1 VAVHRVKVPYRPPGV
16 KPPIEIPAPLAGD
29 LPVMPGMRL
38 WCPAPPSR
46 SKAHVLTPP
55 PATLRRAVV
64 LVLLLLVAGCLLAG
78 PAAAQTDGDAGLKP
92 GRRLAQA
99 RAAIALVQRQLA
111 FLRDARDRLD
121 EGDDPAFLDQRIA
134 ALVAENERLTQEY
147 DEAFAAT
154 AQTRIDAALDA
165 IMRTFD
171 MDWDEATGLRDRGR
185 AVDDLIDS
193 AETTVAE
200 VARARAPESAR
211 PTQAELDV
219 QRAQADLDQ
228 VRRELDA
235 ATAGGSGHRAYDRV
249 NRYLRF
255 LEEREAQAIE
265 DAKAA
270 WAAARAMAGTD
281 GYAAQEAE
289 AIRLSGLVREWRE
302 HVDATWTWAERYF
315 QTVPDSIRKLP
326 EIEARLR
333 ARVAD
338 AEERLR
344 QAEAALLGT
353 AERPTQADVATAEAE
368 AAALADEA
376 GAAGKAAREADDASV
391 IAAAHLLDLTRR
403 LKDGEDLPKDEVQTA
418 LADWIDKAVQ
428 FEIAE
433 AKSAAAKRLA
443 ELAGRRAA
451 ATRRAAEEG
460 QDQASPDTTKDAEDA
475 EANETT
481 EPTEAVKAEEDPAAP
496 ADGQQPASASL
507 AGELGAIGGLVPV
520 VPGVVDAGA
529 DDQAET
535 PTGPEE
541 TEDGQ
546 TGVEAMDAL
555 PRSGLGGLGCGP
567 GYVLEYCPEPEGTG
581 RDGGTAIQ
589 TPPPPQPPPEGFP
602 DEKAEPGRLVTP
614 LAPVKPEQ
622 KIFVPPSSQDDAA
635 WVATTERSAFEE
647 LLAGED
653 QAVEPFAGLEGFVL
667 PELSLTPE
675 QAAARVPLTFDAAP
689 SVFGG
694 LEWSGGLDPAARC
707 GSVC

>member
-1 VAVHRVKVPYRPPGV
+1 
-16 KPPIEIPAPLAGD
+16 
-29 LPVMPGMRL
+29 MT
-38 WCPAPPSR
+38 S
-46 SKAHVLTPP
+46 P
-55 PATLRRAVV
+55 PAALRRAVV
-64 LVLLLLVAGCLLAG
+64 LLLPLLVAGFLLAG
-78 PAAAQTDGDAGLKP
+78 PAAAQTDGDAGLEP

-111 FLRDARDRLD
+111 FLRDARGRLD

-147 DEAFAAT
+147 EEAFAAT
-154 AQTRIDAALDA
+154 AQARIEAALGA

-185 AVDDLIDS
+185 AVDDLMDS
-193 AETTVAE
+193 AESTVAD
-200 VARARAPESAR
+200 VARAQAPESAK

-228 VRRELDA
+228 VRRELDRA
-235 ATAGGSGHRAYDRV
+235 SGRGSAHRAYDRV
-249 NRYLRF
+249 NGYLRF
-255 LEEREAQAIE
+255 LEERQAQAIE

-270 WAAARAMAGTD
+270 WAAARAMVGSD

-302 HVDATWTWAERYF
+302 HVDATWTWAEGYF
-315 QTVPDSIRKLP
+315 RTVPDSIRKQP
-326 EIEARLR
+326 EIEAVLR
-333 ARVAD
+333 AKVAD
-338 AEERLR
+338 AQERLR
-344 QAEAALLGT
+344 QAEATLLGM
-353 AERPTQADVATAEAE
+353 AERPTQADVAAAEAE

-376 GAAGKAAREADDASV
+376 GSAGKAAREADDASV
-391 IAAAHLLDLTRR
+391 DAAAHLLDLTRR
-403 LKDGEDLPKDEVQTA
+403 LKDGEDLPKDEVQAA

-428 FEIAE
+428 AEIAE
-433 AKSAAAKRLA
+433 ARSAAAKRLA

-451 ATRRAAEEG
+451 VTRRAAEEG
-460 QDQASPDTTKDAEDA
+460 QDQASHDTTEDA
-475 EANETT
+475 EAAETT
-481 EPTEAVKAEEDPAAP
+481 ESTEAVETEDSAPAAP
-496 ADGQQPASASL
+496 ADGQQPATASL
-507 AGELGAIGGLVPV
+507 AGELGAVGGLVPV

-529 DDQAET
+529 DDQVET
-535 PTGPEE
+535 PKGPEE
-541 TEDGQ
+541 TGDGQ

-567 GYVLEYCPEPEGTG
+567 GYVLEYCPEPEGSG
-581 RDGGTAIQ
+581 RDGGIAIQ
-589 TPPPPQPPPEGFP
+589 APPPPQSPPEGFA
-602 DEKAEPGRLVTP
+602 DETAKPGRLVTP

-622 KIFVPPSSQDDAA
+622 KIFVPPSNRDDGA

-647 LLAGED
+647 LLAGGD
-653 QAVEPFAGLEGFVL
+653 QAAAPFGGLEGFKPVPAGQGAVFAL

-675 QAAARVPLTFDAAP
+675 QAAAQVPLTLDAGQ

>member
-1 VAVHRVKVPYRPPGV
+1 
-16 KPPIEIPAPLAGD
+16 
-29 LPVMPGMRL
+29 
-38 WCPAPPSR
+38 
-46 SKAHVLTPP
+46 VL
-55 PATLRRAVV
+55 L
-64 LVLLLLVAGCLLAG
+64 LLLLLLVAGFLLAG
-78 PAAAQTDGDAGLKP
+78 PAAAQTDDRAGLKP
-92 GRRLAQA
+92 GQRLARA
-99 RAAIALVQRQLA
+99 RAALTRVQSQLVL
-111 FLRDARDRLD
+111 LRDARDRLG
-121 EGDDPAFLDQRIA
+121 EGDDAALLDQHIA

-154 AQTRIDAALDA
+154 AQARIHAALDA
-165 IMRTFD
+165 IMKMFD
-171 MDWDEATGLRDRGR
+171 LDWDESLGPEDRGR
-185 AVDDLIDS
+185 AVDELIDG
-193 AETTVAE
+193 AESTVAE
-200 VARARAPESAR
+200 VARARAPESAK

-228 VRRELDA
+228 LRHELDA
-235 ATAGGSGHRAYDRV
+235 AGAKGSAHRAYDRV

-255 LEEREAQAIE
+255 LDEREAQAIE
-265 DAKAA
+265 EAKAA
-270 WAAARAMAGTD
+270 WAAARAMAGSD

-302 HVDATWTWAERYF
+302 HVDAAWTWAERYF

-353 AERPTQADVATAEAE
+353 AERPTQADVAAAEAE

-403 LKDGEDLPKDEVQTA
+403 LKDGEDLPKDEVQAA
-418 LADWIDKAVQ
+418 LADWIDKAIQ
-428 FEIAE
+428 AEIAE
-433 AKSAAAKRLA
+433 AASAAAKRLA
-443 ELAGRRAA
+443 GLAGRRAA
-451 ATRRAAEEG
+451 ATRRAAEDG
-460 QDQASPDTTKDAEDA
+460 QGQASPETTETAEA
-475 EANETT
+475 TEANEAA
-481 EPTEAVKAEEDPAAP
+481 EPTEAVKAEEDPADGQQP
-496 ADGQQPASASL
+496 ANGQQPASASL
-507 AGELGAIGGLVPV
+507 AGELGAIDGSVPEGQEAVGGATVTKPH
-520 VPGVVDAGA
+520 PATAAG
-529 DDQAET
+529 QAE
-535 PTGPEE
+535 
-541 TEDGQ
+541 
-546 TGVEAMDAL
+546 VEAMDAV
-555 PRSGLGGLGCGP
+555 PRSGSGMLGCGP
-567 GYVLEYCPEPEGTG
+567 GYVLKYCPEPEGTG
-581 RDGGTAIQ
+581 RDGGIAIQ
-589 TPPPPQPPPEGFP
+589 TPPPPQAPPEGFP

-635 WVATTERSAFEE
+635 RVATTERSAFEE
-647 LLAGED
+647 LLAGGD
-653 QAVEPFAGLEGFVL
+653 QAAAPFAGLEGFKPVPAGQGAVFVL

-675 QAAARVPLTFDAAP
+675 QAAARVPFTLDAAP